1 MTRIH
6 ATFDGHVL
14 TPEESGVLEPNK
26 RYLLTVE
33 DQPVGSAPKERHALA
48 IIADLAED
56 LGVTDLAERHD
67 YYARRRHE

>member
-14 TPEESGVLEPNK
+14 QPEEASALVPNK

-33 DQPVGSAPKERHALA
+33 DDAPDSAPSGKYPLA
-48 IIADLAED
+48 RIAEMAQD
-56 LGVTDLAERHD
+56 LGITDLAERHD
-67 YYARRRHE
+67 YYAGKR